1 MTTIRTI
8 DQTNKTEVETIHT
21 NPHEATKH
29 FLTLTDKLNLD
40 NPIFTPFGYTKA
52 GGTGYSHKVLVI
64 REDKLS

>member
-8 DQTNKTEVETIHT
+8 DQSNKTEVETIHT

-29 FLTLTDKLNLD
+29 FLNLIDQLNLD
-40 NPIFTPFGYTKA
+40 NPIFTPFGFIKA
-52 GGTGYSHKVLVI
+52 GGSGYSHKVMVI